1 MEFIAL
7 SAPVFLIFLVS
18 LSIASLFLR
27 KYRVAVTSVALCLAV
42 NWLFSIFPVVGAF
55 QNSGDSN
62 GLKVLTFNCNLH
74 YTEQDYLSDIAKVQ
88 KLLITTDADVVFLTE
103 NYFHDYDTLWRSDVM
118 SILIEFTTPVL
129 LGTAFIANTT

>member
-88 KLLITTDADVVFLTE
+88 KLLITTDADVVFVAE

-129 LGTAFIANTT
+129 PGTAFIANTT